1 MKSSNN
7 QQPVYLKNLLLTA
20 VCSLGLLF
28 VSCGDNS
35 TGTNGGTGNGNGNG
49 DGGNGGTPSEPTFS
63 NVQNILSSSCA
74 TSGCHDSSTEQNGV
88 NLTSYDDVMNSV
100 GQQYGENVVQADDAA
115 GSPLVDKI
123 ESGNP
128 EFGDRMPPG
137 GPYLSTDDIDL
148 IKDWINEGA
157 EDN

>member
-1 MKSSNN
+1 MKTSKN
-7 QQPVYLKNLLLTA
+7 QQHLYLRNLLLTA

-35 TGTNGGTGNGNGNG
+35 TGTDGGNGN
-49 DGGNGGTPSEPTFS
+49 GGNGGTPPEPTFS
-63 NVQNILSSSCA
+63 NVQSIFNSSCA

-88 NLTSYDDVMNSV
+88 NLTSYGDVMNSV
-100 GQQYGENVVQADDAA
+100 GQQYGENVVQAEDAA

-123 ESGNP
+123 ESSNP
-128 EFGDRMPPG
+128 EFGQRMPPN
-137 GPYLSTDDIDL
+137 GPYLSNDDIDL
-148 IKDWINEGA
+148 IKEWINEGA